1 MTEAKNKAEKEKAR
15 LESNMEK
22 MKQQQREKEQRKTT
36 ISDNELKRISS
47 IAKTEINREFLK
59 KVPNEIPAN
68 PFHPFM

>member
-47 IAKTEINREFLK
+47 IAKQNRHLHYL
-59 KVPNEIPAN
+59 NQTLISLRITSLL
-68 PFHPFM
+68 

>member
-36 ISDNELKRISS
+36 ISDNELKMNIF
-47 IAKTEINREFLK
+47 NC
-59 KVPNEIPAN
+59 
-68 PFHPFM
+68 

>member
-36 ISDNELKRISS
+36 ISDNELKEYLQLLKQNRHLHYLNQTLISLRITS
-47 IAKTEINREFLK
+47 LL
-59 KVPNEIPAN
+59 
-68 PFHPFM
+68 